1 MALYFCAGTLRDPA
15 QFRHYALNVP
25 LYTHFTSPIRR
36 FADVMVH
43 RLLAAALGK
52 GGQRRP
58 GPSSG
63 PHTPEWL
70 PGGQRPQGHDCGA
83 VPQQGSL
90 DPERSRGEHERWVGW
105 GAGGVGAAGGLIKA
119 LRKGRGSRA
128 LTVANPPFSAQP
140 QRPQGGL
147 RFPRASQA
155 APGLAQGRHAAL
167 LLAVAN
173 RTAQAPVDPNHALCP
188 GYREP
193 PDMEPDVL
201 QKRADHCND
210 RRMASKR
217 VQELSTGLFFAI
229 LVKVRPPAWRPLSPL
244 GYLLTGRP
252 PGAQGPSVAGVG
264 PGGTAPSTVQ
274 PWLESVLPRRRAAPW
289 SRKPWCWA
297 S

>member
-1 MALYFCAGTLRDPA
+1 MTVG
-15 QFRHYALNVP
+15 Q
-25 LYTHFTSPIRR
+25 SP
-36 FADVMVH
+36 
-43 RLLAAALGK
+43 
-52 GGQRRP
+52 
-58 GPSSG
+58 
-63 PHTPEWL
+63 
-70 PGGQRPQGHDCGA
+70 
-83 VPQQGSL
+83 
-90 DPERSRGEHERWVGW
+90 SRGAWTQNAPAGSMSGGWVGA
-105 GAGGVGAAGGLIKA
+105 GGGVGAAGGLIKA